1 MVSEWVVVF
10 WSFQCKVQL
19 HSHRLVSLF
28 KHFASQEVHSVRLVL
43 SHSVFVSSCLFANLG
58 NFVSLCLCRAM
69 ADWVAQAQSAR
80 ERIHVQFNFVNERGW
95 CMS

>member
-19 HSHRLVSLF
+19 HSHKNESLVSLF

-58 NFVSLCLCRAM
+58 NFVS
-69 ADWVAQAQSAR
+69 VFVQSNGRLGCPGPVSQR
-80 ERIHVQFNFVNERGW
+80 ENTCTV
-95 CMS
+95 